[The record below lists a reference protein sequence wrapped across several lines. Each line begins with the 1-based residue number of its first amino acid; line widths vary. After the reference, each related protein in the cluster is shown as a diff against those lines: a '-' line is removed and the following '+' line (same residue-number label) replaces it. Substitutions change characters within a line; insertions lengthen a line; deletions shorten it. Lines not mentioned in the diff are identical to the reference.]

1 MLLILASEGLKCLT
15 REEVHH
21 YNYYLHAV
29 SLHPLLQDMVNAYL
43 HFCSHSR
50 GSGRA
55 GRKRQD
61 IPPSPVAGTGPIRC
75 REICLLIASVILDRL
90 QTLDM
95 RIGTSCLVMGQRSQ
109 KSERISSFSRMTTSS
124 YQKFIPQF
132 APQNALHADLCLL
145 RIDPVQASA
154 FALLFNAD
162 NGRGKKCALF
172 PDHGS
177 SKCFVNMIGQQLVF

>member
-1 MLLILASEGLKCLT
+1 MLNT
-15 REEVHH
+15 YEEVHH

-75 REICLLIASVILDRL
+75 REICFLIASVILDRL

-95 RIGTSCLVMGQRSQ
+95 RIGTSCLVMG
-109 KSERISSFSRMTTSS
+109 
-124 YQKFIPQF
+124 
-132 APQNALHADLCLL
+132 
-145 RIDPVQASA
+145 
-154 FALLFNAD
+154 
-162 NGRGKKCALF
+162 
-172 PDHGS
+172 
-177 SKCFVNMIGQQLVF
+177 

>member
-1 MLLILASEGLKCLT
+1 MLNTYEK
-15 REEVHH
+15 VHH
-21 YNYYLHAV
+21 YYYYLHAV

-95 RIGTSCLVMGQRSQ
+95 RIGTNCLFVVVVFFLGGGGGGDPRRLKELARCPEQ
-109 KSERISSFSRMTTSS
+109 
-124 YQKFIPQF
+124 
-132 APQNALHADLCLL
+132 LL
-145 RIDPVQASA
+145 EIHSTVCR
-154 FALLFNAD
+154 L
-162 NGRGKKCALF
+162 
-172 PDHGS
+172 
-177 SKCFVNMIGQQLVF
+177 